1 MRSVMNW
8 KEIITYCGSVVLA
21 LGAFALVQQKIISW
35 EVASAFVV
43 ALLYPSPA
51 HVGLQRLMKDGDQ

>member
-1 MRSVMNW
+1 MNA
-8 KEIITYCGSVVLA
+8 KEIVTYAGSVLLA
-21 LGAFALVQQKIISW
+21 LGAFVLVQQKVISW

-51 HVGLQRLMKDGDQ
+51 HVGLQRLMSMGGDK